1 MAVERR
7 PTGDVRRGGGGGG
20 EGLLG
25 VLDSFSIM
33 GKITIWCIQIHIF
46 T

>member
-7 PTGDVRRGGGGGG
+7 PTGDVQRGGGG
-20 EGLLG
+20 EGLLA